1 MDDCLVGELVVPGG
15 GLDELALEVQQPALA
30 NLVDDLKV
38 LIFGLGLELGG
49 PSNVRPSCHLEGDFH
64 STTT

>member
-1 MDDCLVGELVVPGG
+1 MDDGLVGELVVPGG

-49 PSNVRPSCHLEGDFH
+49 PGNVRPSCHLGDFH